1 MYHRFGED
9 AYPSTSIRLGQFEE
23 HIRILASDPYRV
35 LPLADIVRALR
46 AGDRLA
52 DRSVGITVDDA
63 YRSTFTE
70 AFPRLEAAGLPFTIF
85 VNTDTVGRG
94 AGALTWDEL
103 RTMEAAGV
111 EIGAHSASHRAMATL
126 DGGLVAED
134 LARMSAVFLAELGHI
149 PRVFAYPYGEF
160 GTELAAV
167 IEDAGYDAAFGQHS
181 GVAISGGD
189 IFGLPRFAL
198 NERYGEPDRF
208 ATVVDALPLPVHSM
222 LPRDMI
228 IRTDLGA
235 ANPPSVGFSVDDSV
249 GPLDRLAC
257 FASHDDGI
265 TLDGYGA
272 ASRFVWRGPSR
283 PDARGSTARF
293 RPPTDASAGSAYRFW
308 SPREARPSLRRIDQ
322 PGAVEVHEAV
332 LPHQHTQLGDIA
344 RLFSIAVQPVRQR
357 HAVEGLAQG
366 AQRGPQRA
374 QVGIGPSAG

>member
-1 MYHRFGED
+1 MPPGGAIAGRGRRWIAALALACCPLSTSSAQIAAEAPSGAVILMYHRFGED

-265 TLDGYGA
+265 TLDRIRRRVEIRLARPFPSGR
-272 ASRFVWRGPSR
+272 SRINCTLPTSDG
-283 PDARGSTARF
+283 RF
-293 RPPTDASAGSAYRFW
+293 RW
-308 SPREARPSLRRIDQ
+308 
-322 PGAVEVHEAV
+322 
-332 LPHQHTQLGDIA
+332 LGIPF
-344 RLFSIAVQPVRQR
+344 LVP
-357 HAVEGLAQG
+357 EGG
-366 AQRGPQRA
+366 
-374 QVGIGPSAG
+374 